1 VDGADARVRF
11 VTAAV
16 PPVKIVAVGAALPSL
31 RLTAGDVA
39 AAWGAGARRGTTAV
53 CAPDEDVLTLSWRA
67 AERALAV
74 SGIDPADVDGL
85 WWGTSRPP
93 FAEGPS
99 LPMLGAALHLRDD
112 IAGALNSGSTLAG
125 IDALVGAWDAV
136 AAGTARL
143 ALVVGSDA
151 LRPGL
156 GTAFEAWAGAGA
168 AALVLRAGDGPAA
181 LAHRVVRGRPVLDRY
196 RGDREPATRDLYDPR
211 LFREQIFLP
220 LVDDIAGALPD
231 GIDTWS
237 LPDPD
242 GRLGAAAARRV
253 GASVVASAG
262 TNEAARDTGCA
273 APLLGALGALAAP
286 GVVAVVGYGGG
297 RMSGVTVEVDAAVPG
312 AADLHRVLES
322 GRAASYAE
330 VLRARGELVPSGETV
345 EMAVP
350 PGSAAFVRGEVEM
363 IGLLGARCVDCG
375 TVNTPPSVHP
385 ACTGCGGAKLEEV
398 ALARTGSV
406 HTFVVNHTMPAPF
419 VAPLPLVVVD
429 LDDGARIMLQGTSDD
444 ATSLAIE
451 DRVELVLRRYTVE
464 RGVPVYGFKVQKV
477 ETS

>member
-1 VDGADARVRF
+1 M
-11 VTAAV
+11 TAAV
-16 PPVKIVAVGAALPSL
+16 SRVKILAVGAALPSL
-31 RLTAGDVA
+31 RLTAGDVTA
-39 AAWGAGARRGTTAV
+39 TWGAGARRGTTAV
-53 CAPDEDVLTLSWRA
+53 CAPDEDVLTLSWHA
-67 AERALAV
+67 AERALAAAGV
-74 SGIDPADVDGL
+74 DPTDVDGL

-99 LPMLGAALHLRDD
+99 LSLLAAALRLRDD

-125 IDALVGAWDAV
+125 LDALLSAWDAV
-136 AAGTARL
+136 AAGAARV
-143 ALVVGSDA
+143 ALVVGADA

-168 AALVLRAGDGPAA
+168 AALVLRAGDGPAT
-181 LAHRVVRGRPVLDRY
+181 LTHRVARGRPVLDRY
-196 RGDREPATRDLYDPR
+196 RGDREPATRDLYDSR

-220 LVDDIAGALPD
+220 LIDDIGAAISD
-231 GIDTWS
+231 GVDAWS

-242 GRLGAAAARRV
+242 GRLGAAAAQRV
-253 GASVVASAG
+253 GASVVSSGEAY
-262 TNEAARDTGCA
+262 EAAGDTGSA
-273 APLLGALGALAAP
+273 APLLGALAALAAP
-286 GVVAVVGYGGG
+286 GVVAIVGYGGG
-297 RMSGVTVEVDAAVPG
+297 RMSGVTIEVDTEVPG
-312 AADLHRVLES
+312 AADVHRVLAS
-322 GRAASYAE
+322 GRRSSYPE

-363 IGLLGARCVDCG
+363 IGLLGARCIDCG

-385 ACTGCGGAKLEEV
+385 ACTGCGGAKLEEI

-444 ATSLAIE
+444 AASLAIG

-464 RGVPVYGFKVQKV
+464 RGVPVYGFKVQRV
-477 ETS
+477 ERPEEVESS

>member
-1 VDGADARVRF
+1 VA
-11 VTAAV
+11 AAV
-16 PPVKIVAVGAALPSL
+16 PTVKIVAVGAALPSL
-31 RLTAGDVA
+31 RLTAADVTA
-39 AAWGAGARRGTTAV
+39 TWGAGPRRGTTAV
-53 CAPDEDVLTLSWRA
+53 CAPDEDVLTVSWHA
-67 AERALAV
+67 AARALAAGGV
-74 SGIDPADVDGL
+74 EPTDVDGL

-99 LPMLGAALHLRDD
+99 LSMLAAALGLRDD

-125 IDALVGAWDAV
+125 IDALLSAWDAV
-136 AAGTARL
+136 AAGSSRVS
-143 ALVVGSDA
+143 LVVGADA

-168 AALVLRAGDGPAA
+168 AAFVLRAGDGPAA
-181 LAHRVVRGRPVLDRY
+181 LAHRATRGRPVLDRY

-211 LFREQIFLP
+211 LFREEIFLP
-220 LVDDIAGALPD
+220 LVDGIAAALSD
-231 GIDTWS
+231 GVDTWS

-253 GASVVASAG
+253 GASSVASADAY
-262 TNEAARDTGCA
+262 AAAGDTGSA
-273 APLLGALGALAAP
+273 APLLGAVGALAAP

-297 RMSGVTVEVDAAVPG
+297 RMSGVTIEVGAAVPG
-312 AADLHRVLES
+312 AADLARALAA
-322 GRAASYAE
+322 GRPASYAE

-350 PGSAAFVRGEVEM
+350 PGSAAFVRGGLEM
-363 IGLLGARCVDCG
+363 IGLLGARCIDCA
-375 TVNTPPSVHP
+375 TISTPPSVHP

-398 ALARTGSV
+398 ALARTGTV

-444 ATSLAIE
+444 AATLAID

-464 RGVPVYGFKVQKV
+464 RGVPVYGFKVQKAERSEEV
-477 ETS
+477 ERS